1 MLLHVKFNIHYLKK
15 IGSSFLIQL
24 IKITLITTLFLNK
37 MFNVVNAFY
46 NIPIIES

>member
-15 IGSSFLIQL
+15 NKKFILNPIN
-24 IKITLITTLFLNK
+24 KNNTYYDTFLNK